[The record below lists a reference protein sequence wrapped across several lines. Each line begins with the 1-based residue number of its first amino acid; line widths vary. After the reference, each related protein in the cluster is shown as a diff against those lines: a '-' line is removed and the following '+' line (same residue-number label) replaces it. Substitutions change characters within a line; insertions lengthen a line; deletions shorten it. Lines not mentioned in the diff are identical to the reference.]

1 MNLTKPFSDLPSSQ
15 PVASPRP
22 ITLSIHAMGGQGGG
36 VLIDWLIAVAGH
48 HGFAVQ
54 ATSVAGVAQRTG
66 ATVYYVEMMAPPI
79 EGWLGRKPVLAM
91 MPGPGEVDVVIGAEL
106 MEAGRAIQRGLVTP
120 GRTTL
125 IASAHRALAISE
137 KSVPGDGMADGTKV
151 YEAAAT
157 SAKRFI
163 AFDMAEIA
171 DRSGSVISAALLGA
185 LAGSGALPFSR
196 ESFEFAVT
204 QSGTG
209 VQQSL
214 LAFGLGFE
222 QSAAQRA
229 AGGTPPLV
237 KAGTG
242 GKKLHDLTPIGN
254 QAFDTL
260 ALRAQDVFPEAVHA
274 MVAAG
279 LRRTFDFQDAAYAGE
294 YLERLFTMSGL
305 DNAARGYKLTEAAA
319 KHIARAMAYDDV
331 FRVAELKTRSSRFL
345 RVRSEVAARDDDVL
359 GTTEFMHPRLDEVAG
374 ALPEWLGLWLETSAS
389 AQKLLR
395 PLIDRPRR
403 VQTGK
408 IRWFLPLYMIAGMK
422 KTRRRTLRHS
432 REQAHLNAWL
442 VKIAA
447 AAPHNYALAVEL
459 TENRRLI
466 KGYSDTHARGLTKF
480 DKVMTAA
487 DRLADRPDAADWV
500 RRLRIAA
507 LADEDGTALGDAL
520 KTVES
525 FLNG

>member
-1 MNLTKPFSDLPSSQ
+1 MNLTQPFSDFPASQ
-15 PVASPRP
+15 LVASPRP

-36 VLIDWLIAVAGH
+36 VLIDWLIAVAGE

-125 IASAHRALAISE
+125 IASAHRALAVSE
-137 KSVPGDGMADGTKV
+137 KSVPGDGIADGTKV
-151 YEAAAT
+151 YAAAAA

-171 DRSGSVISAALLGA
+171 DRSGSVISAVLLGA

-196 ESFEFAVT
+196 ESFEMAVR
-204 QSGTG
+204 QSGIG
-209 VQQSL
+209 VEQSL
-214 LAFGLGFE
+214 RAFGLGFE

-229 AGGTPPLV
+229 AGGAPPRVNAGMGV
-237 KAGTG
+237 KR
-242 GKKLHDLTPIGN
+242 LPELTPAGIP
-254 QAFDTL
+254 AFDIL
-260 ALRAQDVFPEAVHA
+260 ALRAHEAFPEAVHG

-279 LRRTFDFQDAAYAGE
+279 LRRTFDFQDAGYAGE
-294 YLERLFTMSGL
+294 YLERLGVVSAFDS
-305 DNAARGYKLTEAAA
+305 AARGYRLTEAAA

-345 RVRSEVAARDDDVL
+345 RVRNEVAAQNDDVI

-374 ALPEWLGLWLETSAS
+374 ALPEKLGLWLENSTR

-403 VQTGK
+403 VQTGT
-408 IRWFLPLYMIAGMK
+408 IRWFLPLYAIAGMK
-422 KTRRRTLRHS
+422 KTRRRTLRHA
-432 REQAHLNAWL
+432 REQVHLNAWL
-442 VKIAA
+442 AKITAV
-447 AAPHNYALAVEL
+447 APHDYALAVQL
-459 TENRRLI
+459 VENRRLI
-466 KGYSDTHARGLTKF
+466 KGYSDTHARGMTKF
-480 DKVMTAA
+480 DQVMAAA
-487 DRLADRPDAADWV
+487 DKLASRPDAADWV

-507 LADEDGTALGDAL
+507 LADEDGAALGDTL

>member
-1 MNLTKPFSDLPSSQ
+1 MNLTQPFGDLAPSQ

-36 VLIDWLIAVAGH
+36 VLIDWLIAVAGV

-66 ATVYYVEMMAPPI
+66 ATVYYVEMLAPPA

-125 IASAHRALAISE
+125 IASAHRALAVSE
-137 KSVPGDGMADGTKV
+137 KSVPGDGIADGGKV
-151 YEAAAT
+151 YEAAAA

-171 DRSGSVISAALLGA
+171 DNSGSVISAVLLGA

-196 ESFEFAVT
+196 ESYEAAVRH
-204 QSGTG
+204 GG
-209 VQQSL
+209 VGVEASL
-214 LAFGLGFE
+214 HAFSLGFKTSVA
-222 QSAAQRA
+222 QSAAGGAPPRA
-229 AGGTPPLV
+229 
-237 KAGTG
+237 KAAVG
-242 GKKLHDLTPIGN
+242 GKKLPELTPAGIP
-254 QAFDTL
+254 AFD
-260 ALRAQDVFPEAVHA
+260 ALVAHAREAFPMAVHG

-279 LRRTFDFQDAAYAGE
+279 LRRTFDFQDADYAGE
-294 YLERLFTMSGL
+294 YLRRLGTIASL
-305 DNAARGYKLTEAAA
+305 DSAAQGYRLTEASA

-331 FRVAELKTRSSRFL
+331 FRVAELKTRASRFL
-345 RVRSEVAARDDDVL
+345 RVRGEVAARDGDVL

-374 ALPEWLGLWLETSAS
+374 ALPARLGLWLETSAW
-389 AQKLLR
+389 AQKLAR

-403 VQTGK
+403 VQTGT
-408 IRWFLPLYMIAGMK
+408 IRWFLPLYAIAGMK
-422 KTRRRTLRHS
+422 TTRRRTLRHQ
-432 REQAHLNAWL
+432 REQTHLNAWL
-442 VKIAA
+442 AKVAA
-447 AAPHNYALAVEL
+447 AAPRDYALAVEL
-459 TENRRLI
+459 IENRRLI
-466 KGYSDTHARGLTKF
+466 KGYSDTHARGSAKF
-480 DKVMTAA
+480 DKVMAAA
-487 DRLADRPDAADWV
+487 DKLANRPDAADWV
-500 RRLRIAA
+500 RRLRVAA
-507 LADEDGTALGDAL
+507 LADEDGVALGDAL

-525 FLNG
+525 FVND